1 MTNLDVSTNSCNSLC
16 LSSYKIESVTSEK
29 VGPLDFCQIAN
40 NLLHKGRTAIPPLF
54 QGREVL
60 SSGSDKTKLFPKIF
74 SKNSNL
80 EDSGISLPAFPT
92 RTNLK
97 QHNISVTA
105 KLVKKF
111 TTNLDLSKTSG
122 PDYIPEV
129 VLKNCEPELS
139 YILAEPFTTCLKESC
154 FLDCWKVLSVAH
166 VFKNAGENHPANLL
180 SVVCEVFEKLVNN
193 RLANHLEKYGFLK
206 NFQFG
211 FRSSQLT
218 AGLLTVAPDRIVGS

>member
-1 MTNLDVSTNSCNSLC
+1 MFQLILAILCEC
-16 LSSYKIESVTSEK
+16 LSSYKIESITSEK
-29 VGPLDFCQIAN
+29 VGSLYFCQTAN

-54 QGREVL
+54 KGQEVL

-97 QHNISVTA
+97 QHISVTA

-111 TTNLDLSKTSG
+111 TMNLDLSKTSG

-154 FLDCWKVLSVAH
+154 FLDCWKVSSVAH

-180 SVVCEVFEKLVNN
+180 SVVSKVFEKLGNN
-193 RLANHLEKYGFLK
+193 RLVNHLEKYGFFK
-206 NFQFG
+206 I
-211 FRSSQLT
+211 SSLVL
-218 AGLLTVAPDRIVGS
+218 GLLIQLQVY

>member
-1 MTNLDVSTNSCNSLC
+1 MFQLILAILCEC
-16 LSSYKIESVTSEK
+16 LSSYKIESITSEK
-29 VGPLDFCQIAN
+29 VGSLYFCQTAN

-54 QGREVL
+54 KGREVL

-97 QHNISVTA
+97 QHISVTA

-111 TTNLDLSKTSG
+111 TMNLDLSKTSG

-180 SVVCEVFEKLVNN
+180 SVVSKVFEKLGNN
-193 RLANHLEKYGFLK
+193 RLVNHLEKYGFFK
-206 NFQFG
+206 I
-211 FRSSQLT
+211 SSLVL
-218 AGLLTVAPDRIVGS
+218 GLLIQLQVY

>member
-1 MTNLDVSTNSCNSLC
+1 M
-16 LSSYKIESVTSEK
+16 ESITSEK
-29 VGPLDFCQIAN
+29 VGSLYFCQIAN

-54 QGREVL
+54 KGQEVL

-97 QHNISVTA
+97 QHISVTA

-111 TTNLDLSKTSG
+111 TMNLDLSKTSG

-154 FLDCWKVLSVAH
+154 FLDCWKVSSVAH

-180 SVVCEVFEKLVNN
+180 SVVSRVFEKLGNN
-193 RLANHLEKYGFLK
+193 RLVNHLEKYGFFK
-206 NFQFG
+206 I
-211 FRSSQLT
+211 SSLVL
-218 AGLLTVAPDRIVGS
+218 GLLIQLQVY